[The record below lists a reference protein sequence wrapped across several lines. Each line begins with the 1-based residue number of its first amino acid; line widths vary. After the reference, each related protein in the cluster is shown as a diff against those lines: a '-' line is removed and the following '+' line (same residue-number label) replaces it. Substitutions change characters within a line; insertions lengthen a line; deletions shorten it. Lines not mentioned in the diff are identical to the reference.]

1 MPNAVV
7 GLYAR
12 QADKAGILGLVAL
25 ERVMN
30 FGLGMVDSRHGTKSI
45 SIGAGFAF
53 IQSPVKNA
61 AANAPVR
68 SVMVDL
74 LEKTKYIERGVLNG

>member
-1 MPNAVV
+1 
-7 GLYAR
+7 
-12 QADKAGILGLVAL
+12 
-25 ERVMN
+25 
-30 FGLGMVDSRHGTKSI
+30 MVDSRHGTKSI

-74 LEKTKYIERGVLNG
+74 LEKTKYIERVVLNG